1 VPKKPKISRSVA
13 AKKKLKDHL
22 KTHIGKSKNSSYYF
36 TPTEAVAWYWWRV
49 INKAAFKN
57 KLPYPSAIIVRKLR
71 GAWGLCLGKSRENNC
86 VITISSEI
94 TNRKLFIATVA
105 HEMVHQWQWYDRG
118 VLDHASRFREWNEY
132 FKRNFGI
139 VL

>member
-1 VPKKPKISRSVA
+1 MSKKSKVSRTVA

-22 KTHIGKSKNSSYYF
+22 KHHRGESTSGYF

-57 KLPYPSAIIVRKLR
+57 KLPYPSKIVIRKLR
-71 GAWGLCLGKSRENNC
+71 GAWGTCFGKTRDNNC
-86 VITISSEI
+86 IITISSDI
-94 TNRKLFIATVA
+94 TSRKLFIATIA
-105 HEMVHQWQWYDRG
+105 HEMVHQWQWYDKQH
-118 VLDHASRFREWNEY
+118 LDHASSFRSWNEY

-139 VL
+139 TL